1 MRLSLASTTTVTV
14 LLLAV
19 AVSAADRVGEATYR
33 RYCAACHGM
42 DGQGDGVVSG
52 LMTPRPTNLTLMA
65 KENDGKFPTL
75 RVMESIDGRKRIA
88 AHGDT
93 DMPVW
98 GEIFD
103 KDRAQ
108 GMAAE
113 AQTRGKVHEI
123 TTYIQSIQVK

>member
-1 MRLSLASTTTVTV
+1 MRMSLASTTTVVV

-19 AVSAADRVGEATYR
+19 AVSAADRAGEATYR
-33 RYCAACHGM
+33 RYCSACHGT

-52 LMTPRPTNLTLMA
+52 LMTPRPTNLTLLA

-75 RVMESIDGRKRIA
+75 KVMQSIDGRQRIA
-88 AHGDT
+88 GHGDT

-103 KDRAQ
+103 KDRGQ
-108 GMAAE
+108 GMAAA
-113 AQTRGKVHEI
+113 AQTRGTVHEV
-123 TTYIQSIQVK
+123 TTYLQSIQQ